1 MQATEVIKV
10 HFKESLL
17 LWAHFP
23 IGSDQKK
30 LILINFTT
38 YIIVFKIM
46 SLPRLG
52 DVLKS
57 ILHES
62 LSFV

>member
-10 HFKESLL
+10 HFKESL

-57 ILHES
+57 RLHES